1 MYRLLIHQRSPA
13 RFGARGRCS
22 GITSEKQSNQRQGN
36 RGKRNDGHNPFTVFC
51 KPLHAITAGGAG
63 SLYEDA
69 VLTMGIAS
77 TLHVRATA
85 LGMKGN
91 LVLLEFDEW
100 QDRSSFELSR
110 L

>member
-1 MYRLLIHQRSPA
+1 
-13 RFGARGRCS
+13 
-22 GITSEKQSNQRQGN
+22 
-36 RGKRNDGHNPFTVFC
+36 
-51 KPLHAITAGGAG
+51 
-63 SLYEDA
+63 
-69 VLTMGIAS
+69 MGIAS